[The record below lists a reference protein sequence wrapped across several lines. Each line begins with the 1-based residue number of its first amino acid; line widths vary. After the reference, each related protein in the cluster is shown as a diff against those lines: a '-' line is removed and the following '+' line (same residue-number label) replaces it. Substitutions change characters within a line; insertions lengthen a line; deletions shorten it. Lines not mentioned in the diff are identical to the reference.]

1 MSTPDATEPLPA
13 ERTKVMLLTHLIRQ
27 AGHPD
32 PDERNAAYAEL
43 YQYVKGSLRDVVA
56 ARVGQSGE
64 PVAVTQAIDDAFAS
78 LFVDWHKL
86 AVADTAH
93 FRALM
98 VRTAFWKATDQRR
111 ANRKL
116 REAVTERAA
125 PPAALPDAARD
136 VDEARERF
144 ERAVEAL
151 AAHERAL
158 AEGEVPPPT
167 PLSDVVKA
175 RHLAGGE
182 LSQRTFEQV
191 GAALLIGPKAAH
203 TRYWKAMEWLH
214 AHFPEVVPRLPEKK
228 KSGRRPA
235 DPGDGGSG

>member
-1 MSTPDATEPLPA
+1 MSTPDVTEPLPPV
-13 ERTKVMLLTHLIRQ
+13 RTKVMMLTHLIRQ

-32 PDERNAAYAEL
+32 PGERDAAYAEL

-86 AVADTAH
+86 EVADTAH

-125 PPAALPDAARD
+125 PPAAAPGDARD

-151 AAHERAL
+151 AAHEREQA
-158 AEGEVPPPT
+158 GEMPPPT
-167 PLSDVVKA
+167 PLADVVKA

-191 GAALLIGPKAAH
+191 GLALLIGPKAAH

-228 KSGRRPA
+228 KSGRRA
-235 DPGDGGSG
+235 TDAGNGDSA